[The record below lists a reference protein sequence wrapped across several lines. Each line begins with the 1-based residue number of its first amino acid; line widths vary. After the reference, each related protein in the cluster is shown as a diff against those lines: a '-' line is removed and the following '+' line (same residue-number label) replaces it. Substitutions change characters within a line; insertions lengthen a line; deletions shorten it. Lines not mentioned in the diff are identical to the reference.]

1 MIITQTMT
9 ALIIQ
14 EDIDPHKTTTDMMT
28 DVIITEEIG
37 VEVETEIENGNEKVV
52 ALEALTHRQID
63 TMTTITTTI
72 IIIIIII
79 MISGIITMKEIKN
92 ATDLTIRGIGEK
104 KYPIILL

>member
-79 MISGIITMKEIKN
+79 MISGTITMKEIKN

>member
-1 MIITQTMT
+1 MK

-14 EDIDPHKTTTDMMT
+14 EDIDRHKTTTDMTT

-37 VEVETEIENGNEKVV
+37 VEVETEIENVNEKVV
-52 ALEALTHRQID
+52 ALEAITHRRID

-72 IIIIIII
+72 IIIIIIT
-79 MISGIITMKEIKN
+79 MILDIITMKEIKN
-92 ATDLTIRGIGEK
+92 ATGLTIRGIEEK

>member
-72 IIIIIII
+72 IIIIII

>member
-1 MIITQTMT
+1 MT

-79 MISGIITMKEIKN
+79 IIMISGIITMKEIKN